1 MNVRTIRA
9 LLLKY
14 GFICS
19 RNSFRAMD
27 VFFWPLMDLLVWG
40 FLTIYLL
47 KVNSTGV
54 PAMITFL
61 IGAVIMWN
69 ILYRAQQVISVSF
82 LDDVWNRNLL
92 NIFAGPVRLSEYIAA
107 TYVMGFVQAII
118 VLVILSAAAAMF
130 YGFNVFDLGFMFAA
144 FFINLLLMGWA
155 IGLLTTGVIVRFGP
169 PAEALAWA
177 VPVLIQP
184 VSAVFYPVSVLPP
197 WLQPVA
203 KVVPSSYVFEGMRQ
217 IMEHKTYDANGLVI
231 SFSLNVVY
239 MVIAAIVFRHYFEE
253 ARMKGLLAKHGS

>member
-1 MNVRTIRA
+1 MNLRTIRA
-9 LLLKY
+9 LVLKY

-19 RNSFRAMD
+19 RNTFRAMD

-40 FLTIYLL
+40 FLTSYLL
-47 KVNSTGV
+47 KVSNAV
-54 PAMITFL
+54 PTMITFL

-107 TYVMGFVQAII
+107 TYLMGFVQAII
-118 VLVILSAAAAMF
+118 VLVLLSSAAALF
-130 YGFNVFDLGFMFAA
+130 YSFNLFDMGLMFAA
-144 FFINLLLMGWA
+144 FFVNLLLMGWA
-155 IGLLTTGVIVRFGP
+155 MGMLTTGVIVRYGP

-177 VPVLIQP
+177 VPFLIQP

-197 WLQPVA
+197 FLQVVA
-203 KVVPSSYVFEGMRQ
+203 RFIPSSYVFEGMRD
-217 IMEHKTYDANGLVI
+217 ILGHKSCDPNGLVI
-231 SFSLNVVY
+231 AFSLNIVY
-239 MVIAAIVFRHYFEE
+239 MVIAAIIFRYFFEE